1 MTFLGFPEFQRY
13 VDELSKL
20 QDSMP
25 ADSLEV
31 VEKLLT
37 KDRGFPTE
45 KMGIFQQSLGWPSKH
60 DFCILL

>member
-1 MTFLGFPEFQRY
+1 MIFLEFPEFQRY

-37 KDRGFPTE
+37 KDREITR
-45 KMGIFQQSLGWPSKH
+45 
-60 DFCILL
+60 

>member
-1 MTFLGFPEFQRY
+1 MFPSKKMSIEIPMISPGFAMIFLEFPEFQRY

-25 ADSLEV
+25 ADSFEV

-37 KDRGFPTE
+37 KDREITR
-45 KMGIFQQSLGWPSKH
+45 
-60 DFCILL
+60 